1 MLAYVISFSYI
12 CIGVDSQGDYD
23 EQLGTLKHTTMAI
36 NYCFVV
42 RLASIYGRT
51 KKKLVYATAQRK
63 QTLTTRDIAKHI
75 ASHNSVFSEGTIIG
89 LLQDAQRCIMEHL
102 IHGDRVNL
110 DDLGAFY
117 TSIASRGAESA
128 EEFDE
133 SLIKS
138 VNLRW
143 QPSKRMM
150 QAVKNVGFNCVPTR
164 AEQRKAKKKMAEMAN
179 EEVNSSRQAREE
191 ADRAIQGE
199 S

>member
-1 MLAYVISFSYI
+1 
-12 CIGVDSQGDYD
+12 
-23 EQLGTLKHTTMAI
+23 MAI
-36 NYCFVV
+36 DYSFVV

-51 KKKLVYATAQRK
+51 KKKLVYATAQRR

-75 ASHNSVFSEGTIIG
+75 SSHNSVFSEGTIIG

-102 IHGDRVNL
+102 IAGDRVNL

-117 TSIASRGAESA
+117 TSISSRGAESA
-128 EEFDE
+128 EEFDV

-143 QPSKRMM
+143 KPSKRMTEAM
-150 QAVKNVGFNCVPTR
+150 KGVELRPVATR
-164 AEQRKAKKKMAEMAN
+164 AEQRKAKKKMATIAN
-179 EEVNSSRQAREE
+179 QDVQVSRQ
-191 ADRAIQGE
+191 